1 MLKLKFVTMLAG
13 AMLLCGSAAAA
24 DEIKVIAS
32 NGIKAVFNDFGPT
45 FERQTGHRVMG
56 KFGATNLLA
65 KEIEQGEP
73 VDVAILT
80 PAAVA
85 ALMKQ
90 GKLVDG
96 SSVTIARVG
105 LGVVVKQGAPKP
117 DISSVAAFKDMLVK
131 AKTVSY
137 TTAGQS
143 GLHLQS
149 LLEKLGIA
157 EAVKAKSKTLPSGD
171 VAEFVARG
179 ESEVAIQ
186 LVPEVRAVHGTDYV
200 GPLPAEIQSYIV
212 LSAALGHRAKDN
224 VAARALIQAL
234 TSPETI
240 TIIKAKG
247 MEPG

>member
-1 MLKLKFVTMLAG
+1 MLKLKSVTMLAG
-13 AMLLCGSAAAA
+13 AMLLCGSAAVA

-80 PAAVA
+80 PAALA

-117 DISSVAAFKDMLVK
+117 DISSVAAFK
-131 AKTVSY
+131 S
-137 TTAGQS
+137 S
-143 GLHLQS
+143 CS
-149 LLEKLGIA
+149 
-157 EAVKAKSKTLPSGD
+157 
-171 VAEFVARG
+171 
-179 ESEVAIQ
+179 
-186 LVPEVRAVHGTDYV
+186 
-200 GPLPAEIQSYIV
+200 
-212 LSAALGHRAKDN
+212 
-224 VAARALIQAL
+224 
-234 TSPETI
+234 
-240 TIIKAKG
+240 
-247 MEPG
+247 